1 LRYRIL
7 PPRFVEF
14 AAQIV
19 AQLKVGSLEGTFDV
33 VDEALLIFLLMENS
47 KKIVFASFF
56 LFTLICF

>member
-7 PPRFVEF
+7 QPRFVEF

-19 AQLKVGSLEGTFDV
+19 AQLKVGSLEGIFDV
-33 VDEALLIFLLMENS
+33 VGEALLTFLLMENL
-47 KKIVFASFF
+47 KKIVFASFS